1 MEKSWIIRVFWAL
14 SCVDSLLR
22 YHQEEL
28 GLDNIT
34 SMLMVRSA
42 AEARRG
48 NYAVAADVL
57 VLPVWALSFGGRSLE
72 FRDMVV
78 TIEGD
83 KLVPYAGNI
92 GMALVNQFEK
102 VAINFIVFE

>member
-1 MEKSWIIRVFWAL
+1 MEKSWIIRVF
-14 SCVDSLLR
+14 
-22 YHQEEL
+22 
-28 GLDNIT
+28 G
-34 SMLMVRSA
+34 
-42 AEARRG
+42 
-48 NYAVAADVL
+48 
-57 VLPVWALSFGGRSLE
+57 ALSFGGGSLE

-102 VAINFIVFE
+102 VAINFNDCFVVFE

>member
-1 MEKSWIIRVFWAL
+1 
-14 SCVDSLLR
+14 
-22 YHQEEL
+22 
-28 GLDNIT
+28 
-34 SMLMVRSA
+34 MLMVRSA

-83 KLVPYAGNI
+83 KLVRYAGNI

-102 VAINFIVFE
+102 VAINFNDCFVVFE

>member
-1 MEKSWIIRVFWAL
+1 MDYQSFLGHSHVWIRCCGIIRK
-14 SCVDSLLR
+14 SL
-22 YHQEEL
+22 
-28 GLDNIT
+28 DWIT
-34 SMLMVRSA
+34 S
-42 AEARRG
+42 RRC
-48 NYAVAADVL
+48 
-57 VLPVWALSFGGRSLE
+57 GGRSLE

-102 VAINFIVFE
+102 VAINFNDCFVVFE

>member
-1 MEKSWIIRVFWAL
+1 MSFYERNKVEIDMKAKRVRRLTGGVGA
-14 SCVDSLLR
+14 V
-22 YHQEEL
+22 EE
-28 GLDNIT
+28 
-34 SMLMVRSA
+34 R
-42 AEARRG
+42 
-48 NYAVAADVL
+48 DVL

-72 FRDMVV
+72 FRGMVV

-102 VAINFIVFE
+102 VAINFDDCFVVFE

>member
-1 MEKSWIIRVFWAL
+1 MEKSWIIRVFW
-14 SCVDSLLR
+14 
-22 YHQEEL
+22 
-28 GLDNIT
+28 G
-34 SMLMVRSA
+34 
-42 AEARRG
+42 
-48 NYAVAADVL
+48 
-57 VLPVWALSFGGRSLE
+57 SFGGRSLE

-102 VAINFIVFE
+102 VAINFNDCFVVFE

>member
-1 MEKSWIIRVFWAL
+1 M
-14 SCVDSLLR
+14 DSLLR

-72 FRDMVV
+72 FRD
-78 TIEGD
+78 
-83 KLVPYAGNI
+83 
-92 GMALVNQFEK
+92 
-102 VAINFIVFE
+102 

>member
-1 MEKSWIIRVFWAL
+1 MSFIYDYGK
-14 SCVDSLLR
+14 
-22 YHQEEL
+22 Y
-28 GLDNIT
+28 
-34 SMLMVRSA
+34 
-42 AEARRG
+42 RG
-48 NYAVAADVL
+48 NVNRKGLFAL
-57 VLPVWALSFGGRSLE
+57 KNRNSTGLSEFFGALSFGGRSLE

-102 VAINFIVFE
+102 VAINFNDCFVVFE